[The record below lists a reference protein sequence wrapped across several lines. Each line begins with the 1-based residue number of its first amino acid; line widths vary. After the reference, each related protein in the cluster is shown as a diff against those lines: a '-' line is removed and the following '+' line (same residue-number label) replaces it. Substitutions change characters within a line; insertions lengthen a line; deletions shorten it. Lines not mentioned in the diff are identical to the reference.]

1 MTQPGRLY
9 RERIYGR
16 YVEAAGA
23 AVAPATLAGL
33 APRLPYLRRLVHRH
47 FPRRSDAAI
56 LDFGCG
62 HGALIHVAR
71 SMGYTNIGG
80 IDGSPSQVEAA
91 QRLGIEGVRYAD
103 MFEVVRA
110 LPDSGLDAAVS
121 FDVIEH
127 LDRDEILAFTDE
139 IVRVLKPGG
148 RWIVHVPNGAS
159 PFAAAALYSD
169 LTHEMAFTA
178 ESITQLA
185 LSSGFSAVEF
195 TEDEP
200 VAHGL
205 KSALRLVAWRAIR
218 AMLRFYLRAETGA
231 VGHPVLTQNFLAVLT
246 K

>member
-1 MTQPGRLY
+1 MTQPPRLY
-9 RERIYGR
+9 RARIYGS

-23 AVAPATLAGL
+23 ELAPATLDGL
-33 APRLPYLRRLVHRH
+33 APRIPYLRRLVQRH
-47 FPRRSDAAI
+47 FPRRADAAI

-71 SMGYTNIGG
+71 ELGYLNIGG
-80 IDGSPSQVEAA
+80 VDGSPSQIEAA
-91 QRLGIEGVRYAD
+91 RRLGIEGVRYAD

-110 LPDSGLDAAVS
+110 LPDASLDAAIS

-127 LDRDEILAFTDE
+127 LDRDEILAFADE

-159 PFAAAALYSD
+159 PFGAAALYSD

-178 ESITQLA
+178 ESMTQLA
-185 LSSGFSAVEF
+185 LSSGFSAVDF
-195 TEDEP
+195 AEDEP
-200 VAHGL
+200 VAHGVA
-205 KSALRLVAWRAIR
+205 SALRLVAWRAIR
-218 AMLRFYLRAETGA
+218 ALLRFYLRAETGA